1 MPLNAPEWISPRLA
15 KDARELMRM
24 FRRVHLKAAF
34 FLLLVGAALLPISCR
49 SASRGG
55 YTITLVTK
63 ALDSEFWAQVKRG
76 AEEAARQHPDIQ
88 LSVLAPAREIYVD
101 QQVNI
106 LEDQILKRVSALAVV
121 PGGAQEIVPILDKAH
136 AASIPVVVVD
146 TDVAWPPKV
155 SYVGTDNRYGGKLA
169 GEFIVKAL
177 RGKGK
182 VALVTGIPGVRS
194 IEDRQEGCLEV
205 LKATPGIEI
214 AAQQPAN
221 SERSLALTVMENI
234 LTSQPEIGAVFA
246 SSDQMALGAI
256 EAIDARG
263 KTGKIIVVGFDAG
276 EEALQAIRQG
286 RIQAAV
292 AQRPFLMGKLGIEA
306 AYRAAKREPVEKRI
320 DTGTE
325 LITPENLEKHLSNK

>member
-1 MPLNAPEWISPRLA
+1 
-15 KDARELMRM
+15 MRVSY
-24 FRRVHLKAAF
+24 RGLKF
-34 FLLLVGAALLPISCR
+34 VVVVLVGFWSVMSLASCHT
-49 SASRGG
+49 AGRGG
-55 YTITLVTK
+55 YAITLVTK
-63 ALDSEFWAQVKRG
+63 ALDSEFWAQVKLG

-121 PGGAQEIVPILDKAH
+121 PGGAQEIVPVLEKAH
-136 AASIPVVVVD
+136 AAKIPVVIVD
-146 TDVAWPPKV
+146 TDVAWLPKV

-177 RGKGK
+177 HGKGK

-194 IEDRQEGCLEV
+194 VDDRQEGCLDV
-205 LKATPGIEI
+205 LKTAPGIEI
-214 AAQQPAN
+214 VAQQPAN

-234 LTSQPEIGAVFA
+234 LTSQPDINAVFA

-256 EAIDARG
+256 EAIDAA
-263 KTGKIIVVGFDAG
+263 GKIGKVIVVGFDAG
-276 EEALQAIRQG
+276 EEALQSIRQG

-292 AQRPFLMGKLGIEA
+292 AQRPFLMGKLGVEA
-306 AYRAAKREPVEKRI
+306 AYKAARGGSVEKRI

-325 LITPENLEKHLSNK
+325 LITAENVAKFLSTK

>member
-1 MPLNAPEWISPRLA
+1 MRHSSTIRWFNTAGKTRLGCG
-15 KDARELMRM
+15 
-24 FRRVHLKAAF
+24 LKLRG
-34 FLLLVGAALLPISCR
+34 LLLVVCVVGLFASCR
-49 SASRGG
+49 SGG
-55 YTITLVTK
+55 REGIAITLVTK
-63 ALDSEFWAQVKRG
+63 ALDSEFWAQVKLG
-76 AEEAARQHPDIQ
+76 AEEAARQHPDIR

-101 QQVNI
+101 QQVSI
-106 LEDQILKRVSALAVV
+106 LEDQILKRISGLAVV
-121 PGGAQEIVPILDKAH
+121 PGGAQEIVPVLERARE
-136 AASIPVVVVD
+136 ARIPVVIVD
-146 TDVAWPPKV
+146 TDVTWPHKV

-194 IEDRQEGCLEV
+194 VDDRQEGCLEV
-205 LKATPGIEI
+205 LKTASGIEI

-234 LTSQPEIGAVFA
+234 LTAQPEINAVFA

-263 KTGKIIVVGFDAG
+263 KTGKVVVVGFDAG
-276 EEALQAIRQG
+276 KEALQAIQRG

-292 AQRPFLMGKLGIEA
+292 AQRPFLMGKLGVEA
-306 AYRAAKREPVEKRI
+306 AYKAAKGEPVEKRI

-325 LITPENLEKHLSNK
+325 LITVENVERYLSSQ

>member
-1 MPLNAPEWISPRLA
+1 MKHSSTIGWFNTAEKTRLGA
-15 KDARELMRM
+15 G
-24 FRRVHLKAAF
+24 LK
-34 FLLLVGAALLPISCR
+34 LRGLLPVVCVIGLLASCQ
-49 SASRGG
+49 SGSREGV
-55 YTITLVTK
+55 TITLVTK
-63 ALDSEFWAQVKRG
+63 ALDSEFWAQVKFG
-76 AEEAARQHPDIQ
+76 AEEAARQQPDIR

-101 QQVNI
+101 QQVSI
-106 LEDQILKRVSALAVV
+106 LEDQILKRISALAVV
-121 PGGAQEIVPILDKAH
+121 PGGAQEIVPVLEKARE
-136 AASIPVVVVD
+136 ARIPVVIVD
-146 TDVAWPPKV
+146 TDVTWPHKV

-177 RGKGK
+177 HGKGK

-194 IEDRQEGCLEV
+194 VDDRQEGCLEV
-205 LKATPGIEI
+205 LKTVSGIEI

-234 LTSQPEIGAVFA
+234 LTSQPEINAVFA

-263 KTGKIIVVGFDAG
+263 KTGKIVVVGFDAG
-276 EEALQAIRQG
+276 KEALQAIQRG

-292 AQRPFLMGKLGIEA
+292 AQRPFLMGKLGVEA
-306 AYRAAKREPVEKRI
+306 AYKAAKGEPVEKRI

-325 LITPENLEKHLSNK
+325 LITVENVERYLSSQ